1 MAGRSKKDKAK
12 KKVYDEIPRFLREEM
27 PFIVKGS
34 DVMDVSAPSGASDP
48 YPSMA
53 KPRGTSPPPPNNVD
67 DSTDF
72 VSSDVHGNYP
82 RSAGPY
88 TTSNGLLSSKIQPH
102 HVSASNTPSSAN
114 TSLDGSNYY
123 SAHSSF
129 NDSFNHSQYTADD
142 SWEEQTSAPK
152 STRERM
158 ALNAPIYKPT
168 GSSTPDTS
176 ANFLDSPRGGGSS
189 FTSTPQHMKLYRKN
203 QQGAYPDL
211 PKSRKTSAS
220 SATATVGTSKRQG
233 SADSDIGTRNFSD
246 SQILANSSRKASD
259 PMLLQTSRKASDS
272 QVIANSARKFS
283 DTLLTVNSPI
293 SVSWN
298 ASDPREWTQE
308 RVLAWLEYNKFGQ
321 DWIDFFNDH
330 RMCHSAFLALSSY
343 QNLKKLGL
351 PSNRDHQDTRPS
363 RFIHLLRRLLDK
375 STSSNSI
382 EFEPHSSAASYQQGI
397 FSSINQGRY
406 DAEFEN
412 GAFYEQHN
420 AGPSLFEP
428 TSNTMEYH
436 TLEHNAKSF
445 ENLSGMDSENM
456 RPRLNRNLYQNRPMS
471 TVEGLGRL
479 PWNGPNSPVLKASGA
494 FLRRHRRAS
503 SSEFSQNLMNSS
515 VADPLSLSISSAPE
529 EPTSVNNTSVIPDSA
544 NDRTTRGMFNP
555 NLLKPNVSRSK
566 SREALGSFFQ
576 SSNKDNFTLTLPKP
590 SVEKYGFLPDSL
602 RPIAPEQKERYIM
615 ITTNDEDFKVINI
628 TNIKCIEELKTILVS
643 KTMVPMSELTLHV
656 TEIGHGKGSM
666 LDDNILNEILFTDYP
681 SIDTLKLFV
690 SRRANVSTHSSGS
703 NWSESVEG
711 TQPLYPATP
720 AYLIHGNKAVPTD
733 DESYFSLKRG
743 TPAALASDSA
753 PLTTSSVSSTTVSSS
768 SEVAPKS
775 SSPVTSTTETLSQ
788 PSSFRVIRR
797 EFSSSN
803 DSFKVFRTKRKE
815 INFDDR
821 RSSPYDAKKPTNLV
835 ASREAPPPPKRE
847 SSVKLT
853 RGVSIKQKAPRL
865 KIDSS
870 LEVPKDGN
878 TDVKLYSPGQSEN
891 LIPRPYLGRKH
902 MVVRKPVGGTSQNLS
917 KTPSLKISEESSE
930 KFKENQISWEGA
942 PAFVD
947 DSEDSEDSDS
957 VLWAKKPPSSAASS
971 ATGTLVA
978 GKDSSSLSSSTKPSL
993 KVETE
998 SLPSLSPVSPY
1009 KSAGSTFS
1017 PGASED
1023 IWAVR
1028 PSAEVVYDNLERF
1041 FPHTDLDK
1049 PIIDESNVNVQGT
1062 GIPSGVSNLSPV
1074 VERKES
1080 PTQQIKSDKTEL
1092 ISPSS
1097 SLSLTKVRSN
1107 QQQKQTGQPQGTKK
1121 GAQAHRMKSI
1131 RVVAREA
1138 SEARRRISRAS
1149 AQDKSGGSALLR
1161 RKSTKLWGQKVV
1173 EMTPQDMEQG
1183 HLTKLRDQ
1191 KGEYQQYFW
1200 VKGELIGKG
1209 TFGKVYLALNATTGE
1224 MMAVKQV
1231 EVPYTSSDKASL
1243 RQKEVIEALHS
1254 EVETLKDLDHL
1265 NIVQYLGFEALNDVY
1280 SLFLEYVPGGSV
1292 GKILQLHGRL
1302 SEPTIRSLTRQVLEG
1317 LSYLHSRGILH
1328 RDLKADNLLLDLDGV
1343 CKISDFGIS
1352 KKSRNIYA
1360 NDAEMSM
1367 QGTIFWMAPEVIHNV
1382 VRNEKQGYSAK
1393 VDVWSLGCVVL
1404 EMFAGRRPWSTDEA
1418 IGAMYK
1424 LGTSRQAPPIP
1435 EDTKPYVS
1443 NVGEDFLKQC
1453 FEVNPEKRP
1462 TAQKLLEHEFSLED
1476 PEFDFGKT
1484 EIAQKIRYNSRRK
1497 KKDHRKS

>member
-1 MAGRSKKDKAK
+1 MSNRLKKDKRK
-12 KKVYDEIPRFLREEM
+12 GKDYDEIPRFLREEM
-27 PFIVKGS
+27 PFIVKQS

-53 KPRGTSPPPPNNVD
+53 KPRSTSPPPNHPD
-67 DSTDF
+67 DSMDSI
-72 VSSDVHGNYP
+72 SSDTHGNYS
-82 RSAGPY
+82 RSAGSY
-88 TTSNGLLSSKIQPH
+88 TASNGLLSTKVQPH
-102 HVSASNTPSSAN
+102 HFSASNPPSSAN
-114 TSLDGSNYY
+114 TSIDGSNYY

-129 NDSFNHSQYTADD
+129 NDSYNYGHLSADE
-142 SWEEQTSAPK
+142 SWEEQAPAPK

-168 GSSTPDTS
+168 GSSTPDS
-176 ANFLDSPRGGGSS
+176 SINFLDSPRGAGSS
-189 FTSTPQHMKLYRKN
+189 FTSTPQHMKLLRKN

-211 PKSRKTSAS
+211 PKSKKSPAS
-220 SATATVGTSKRQG
+220 SATATTSKGMRQG
-233 SADSDIGTRNFSD
+233 SADNILGTRNFSD
-246 SQILANSSRKASD
+246 PQVLASSSRKASD
-259 PMLLQTSRKASDS
+259 PTLLQTSRKASDS
-272 QVIANSARKFS
+272 QALTKPTRKGS
-283 DTLLTVNSPI
+283 DTFLSVNSPI

-298 ASDPREWTQE
+298 PSDAREWTQE
-308 RVLAWLEYNKFGQ
+308 RVTTWLDYNKFGE
-321 DWIDFFNDH
+321 DWIDFFHDH
-330 RMCHSAFLALSSY
+330 RINGSAFLSLSSY
-343 QNLKKLGL
+343 QSLKKLGL

-382 EFEPHSSAASYQQGI
+382 EFEPHSSTNSNQQGI
-397 FSSINQGRY
+397 FSPDFQGKHS
-406 DAEFEN
+406 FESDHKDLFDPRN
-412 GAFYEQHN
+412 L
-420 AGPSLFEP
+420 GPFVFESS
-428 TSNTMEYH
+428 SNSQEGH

-445 ENLSGMDSENM
+445 DNLSSVESESL
-456 RPRLNRNLYQNRPMS
+456 RPRINRQLYHNRPMS
-471 TVEGLGRL
+471 TVEGLGPL
-479 PWNGPNSPVLKASGA
+479 PWNGPSSPVLKAGGA

-503 SSEFSQNLMNSS
+503 SSEFSQNMVSTG
-515 VADPLSLSISSAPE
+515 VADPLSLSTSSAPE
-529 EPTSVNNTSVIPDSA
+529 EHISMSGTSVIPDST
-544 NDRTTRGMFNP
+544 NDRSARNIFSL
-555 NLLKPNVSRSK
+555 NLLHPHVSGTKSK
-566 SREALGSFFQ
+566 ETPGFVHQ
-576 SSNKDNFTLTLPKP
+576 SSNKDNLTLTLPEP

-602 RPIAPEQKERYIM
+602 RPIAPQNKGKYIM
-615 ITTNDEDFKVINI
+615 VTSNDEDFKIINI
-628 TNIKCIEELKTILVS
+628 TDVKSVEELKTILVT
-643 KTMVPMSELTLHV
+643 KMMIPRCELTLHV
-656 TEIGHGKGSM
+656 TEVGHKKGSM
-666 LDDNILNEILFTDYP
+666 LDSNILNEILFTEYP
-681 SIDTLKLFV
+681 SIETLKLFV

-703 NWSESVEG
+703 ACSESVEG
-711 TQPLYPATP
+711 AQPLYPATP
-720 AYLIHGNKAVPTD
+720 AYLIHGNKSVPTD
-733 DESYFSLKRG
+733 DESYFSLKKS
-743 TPAALASDSA
+743 TPTASASGSAL
-753 PLTTSSVSSTTVSSS
+753 LTTSSSSSTTLSS
-768 SEVAPKS
+768 AGDGGQTA
-775 SSPVTSTTETLSQ
+775 SSPVTATPEISQ

-797 EFSSSN
+797 EFSNSN

-835 ASREAPPPPKRE
+835 ATREAPPPPKRE

-853 RGVSIKQKAPRL
+853 RGFSMKQKTPQL

-870 LEVPKDGN
+870 LAVPKDD
-878 TDVKLYSPGQSEN
+878 TDSVKLYSPGQSEN

-902 MVVRKPVGGTSQNLS
+902 MVVRKPVGGNSQAAPKS
-917 KTPSLKISEESSE
+917 PSLKDGEESSE

-947 DSEDSEDSDS
+947 ESEDSEDSDS
-957 VLWAKKPPSSAASS
+957 GLWAKKPPSSVTSS

-978 GKDSSSLSSSTKPSL
+978 GNDSDSNSSVSKPNL

-998 SLPSLSPVSPY
+998 SLPGLSPVSPY

-1017 PGASED
+1017 PGVSED
-1023 IWAVR
+1023 VWAVR

-1049 PIIDESNVNVQGT
+1049 PIIDESAVNVQGA
-1062 GIPSGVSNLSPV
+1062 GNSSDGPNLSPV
-1074 VERKES
+1074 AERKES
-1080 PTQQIKSDKTEL
+1080 PTHQIKNDKAEP
-1092 ISPSS
+1092 ISPKSG
-1097 SLSLTKVRSN
+1097 SLVMTKMRPV
-1107 QQQKQTGQPQGTKK
+1107 QQQKQPSQPQATKK

-1138 SEARRRISRAS
+1138 SEARRKISKAS
-1149 AQDKSGGSALLR
+1149 AKDKIEGSALLR

-1243 RQKEVIEALHS
+1243 RQREVIEALHS

-1292 GKILQLHGRL
+1292 GKILQMHGRL
-1302 SEPTIRSLTRQVLEG
+1302 SEPIIKSLTRQVLEG
-1317 LSYLHSRGILH
+1317 LSYLHARGILH
-1328 RDLKADNLLLDLDGV
+1328 RDLKADNLLLDLDGI

-1443 NVGEDFLKQC
+1443 EIGKHFLEQC
-1453 FEVNPEKRP
+1453 FEVNPDKRP
-1462 TAQKLLEHEFSLED
+1462 TAQRLLEHEFSVED
-1476 PEFDFGKT
+1476 PDFDFGKT
-1484 EIAQKIRYNSRRK
+1484 DIAQKIRFNSRRK
-1497 KKDHRKS
+1497 RRDRKS